1 MTIDYVSMQEEVDIE
16 RMLMDLL
23 LRDQDEEQFNRGA
36 EEILE
41 ILKERDQ
48 QISEIFQELLDEV
61 DELILLAERLE
72 RDNTYSG

>member
-1 MTIDYVSMQEEVDIE
+1 MQEEVDIE